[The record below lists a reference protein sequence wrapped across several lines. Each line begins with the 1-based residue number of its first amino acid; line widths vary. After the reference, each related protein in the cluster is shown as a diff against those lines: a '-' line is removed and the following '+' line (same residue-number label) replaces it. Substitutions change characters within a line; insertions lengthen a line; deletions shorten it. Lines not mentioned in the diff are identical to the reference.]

1 MVKPNDKNLNID
13 LCLKIETKLLALL
26 NKIELDIY
34 LRFNGIG
41 LRNLIGL
48 TIIGC
53 IIVLITIICS
63 PTFPTDILLL

>member
-1 MVKPNDKNLNID
+1 M
-13 LCLKIETKLLALL
+13 ALL

-34 LRFNGIG
+34 LRLNGVG